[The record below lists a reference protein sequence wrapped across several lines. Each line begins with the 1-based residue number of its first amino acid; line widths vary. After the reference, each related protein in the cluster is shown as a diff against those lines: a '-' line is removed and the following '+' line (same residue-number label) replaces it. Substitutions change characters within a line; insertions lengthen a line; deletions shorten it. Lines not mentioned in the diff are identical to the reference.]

1 MEAPNFSPTIPTLP
15 ITSQSKASVSSVVSK
30 ALPKMMKL
38 IVRLIVRLIYQ
49 QSFQLEQPLSNQL
62 DRDLLL
68 FSQQSQPLLM
78 TTMTRLIVKL
88 KFLLSIQLCQPLEYL
103 LPMVCQQLKHSPRNY
118 LQPLINI
125 LKRKLFLSHIL
136 VVVRHLP
143 LISHNLVKSVMKLLR

>member
-1 MEAPNFSPTIPTLP
+1 
-15 ITSQSKASVSSVVSK
+15 
-30 ALPKMMKL
+30 
-38 IVRLIVRLIYQ
+38 
-49 QSFQLEQPLSNQL
+49 
-62 DRDLLL
+62 
-68 FSQQSQPLLM
+68 M

-143 LISHNLVKSVMKLLR
+143 LISQSGEICDETVTLTINHMSTDDCCSRWTDIYCDCYYHTLSIQTTGKMMAMKGRQCRWFCQWLL